1 MCSTIV
7 LQARTLLL
15 CDLETIVLKMK
26 IANQPKRIINMSRL
40 LKHIKQSS
48 QKREKKRKH
57 YSTYLHCLQCVYNC
71 LMLYQ
76 QIHLNVM

>member
-15 CDLETIVLKMK
+15 CDLETIVQKMK
-26 IANQPKRIINMSRL
+26 IANQPKGIINMSRL

-48 QKREKKRKH
+48 QKREKKEKALF
-57 YSTYLHCLQCVYNC
+57 YVFTLFAVCV
-71 LMLYQ
+71 
-76 QIHLNVM
+76 